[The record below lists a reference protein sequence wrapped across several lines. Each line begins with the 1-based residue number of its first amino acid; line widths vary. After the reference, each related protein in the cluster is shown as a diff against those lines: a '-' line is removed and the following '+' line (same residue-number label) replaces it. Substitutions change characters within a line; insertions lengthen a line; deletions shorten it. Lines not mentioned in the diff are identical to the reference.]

1 MICSEE
7 GIAPITSKM
16 LNCRALTSSIILVM
30 VSLRVFLSWVIMVI
44 SSSFKV
50 ALMEVNRKE
59 IEDKEEAFEDFLASI
74 RNSCKK
80 GE

>member
-1 MICSEE
+1 
-7 GIAPITSKM
+7 M
-16 LNCRALTSSIILVM
+16 LNCRAFISSTILVM
-30 VSLRVFLSWVIMVI
+30 VSLRVLLSWVIMVI

>member
-1 MICSEE
+1 
-7 GIAPITSKM
+7 M
-16 LNCRALTSSIILVM
+16 LNCRALISSTILVM
-30 VSLRVFLSWVIMVI
+30 VSLRVLLSWVIMVI

-74 RNSCKK
+74 RNS
-80 GE
+80 

>member
-1 MICSEE
+1 
-7 GIAPITSKM
+7 M
-16 LNCRALTSSIILVM
+16 LNCRALISSTILMM
-30 VSLRVFLSWVIMVI
+30 VSLRVLLSWVIMVI

-74 RNSCKK
+74 RNS
-80 GE
+80 